1 MEWEYIIHIKWEF
14 VREDGVLLPFITFN
28 KDSIWP
34 NVLKALAY
42 YELIDDEV
50 GVLKEVSKSSSFP
63 GLEQ

>member
-1 MEWEYIIHIKWEF
+1 MAWEYIIHIKWEF

-42 YELIDDEV
+42 YELEDNDNEV
-50 GVLKEVSKSSSFP
+50 GVLKEVAKSSCFP
-63 GLEQ
+63 GV